1 MRCLYLSGDAE
12 KTSNPNLLATQ
23 AHMRYGYYPWV
34 MGNFNGSPE
43 QRITEVAQRLFK
55 ERSIGQLLR
64 SDDYFVDVGLNSLD
78 LVKLVLR
85 VEEEFDVELPTSEI
99 TPTNFRSIATI
110 SRLIT
115 RLLGDA

>member
-1 MRCLYLSGDAE
+1 MRCLSRVA
-12 KTSNPNLLATQ
+12 KCISNPNLLATA
-23 AHMRYGYYPWV
+23 AHICYDHYPWV

-55 ERSIGQLLR
+55 ERSISQLLR

-99 TPTNFRSIATI
+99 TPTNFRSISTI

-115 RLLGDA
+115 RLLDDV

>member
-1 MRCLYLSGDAE
+1 
-12 KTSNPNLLATQ
+12 
-23 AHMRYGYYPWV
+23 

-43 QRITEVAQRLFK
+43 QRITEVAQRLFQ
-55 ERSIGQLLR
+55 ERSISQLLR
-64 SDDYFVDVGLNSLD
+64 SDDYFVDIGLNSLD

-99 TPTNFRSIATI
+99 TPMNFRSIATI

-115 RLLGDA
+115 RLLNDA